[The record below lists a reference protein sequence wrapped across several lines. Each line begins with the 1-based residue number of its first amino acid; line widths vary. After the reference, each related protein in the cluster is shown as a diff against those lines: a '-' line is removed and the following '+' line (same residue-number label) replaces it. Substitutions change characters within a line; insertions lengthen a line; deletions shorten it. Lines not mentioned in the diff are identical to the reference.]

1 MPNGE
6 ATGTADVVAC
16 VAAPNGVLDED
27 PNTDVED
34 CCGPAVDADAEDP
47 NIDDAVGLKIEE
59 VALEDPKGAETAGAA
74 PKLLLAPNIDELWG

>member
-1 MPNGE
+1 M
-6 ATGTADVVAC
+6 
-16 VAAPNGVLDED
+16 LDED